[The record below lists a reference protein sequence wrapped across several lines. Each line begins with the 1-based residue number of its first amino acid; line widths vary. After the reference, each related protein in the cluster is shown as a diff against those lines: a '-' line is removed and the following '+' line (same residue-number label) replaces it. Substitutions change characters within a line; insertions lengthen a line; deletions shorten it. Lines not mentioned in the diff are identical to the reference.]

1 MGIFHFGVGIEQW
14 PLKIIGQNR
23 AAADQDQKQQ
33 GSKLKRCIDLSL
45 ADQPS

>member
-1 MGIFHFGVGIEQW
+1 LPKRSIIGFGVGIEQW

-33 GSKLKRCIDLSL
+33 VPKLKSDGSIYHW
-45 ADQPS
+45 